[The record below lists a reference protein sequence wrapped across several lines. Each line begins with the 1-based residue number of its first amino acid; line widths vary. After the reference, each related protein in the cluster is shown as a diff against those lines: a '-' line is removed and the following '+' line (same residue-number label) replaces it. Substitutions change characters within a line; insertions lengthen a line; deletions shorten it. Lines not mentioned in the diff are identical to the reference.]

1 MLQFAFVLF
10 CLSALGGGSMFGLL
24 VARKNWPS
32 WLGTAHGVF
41 ALVCLIVLFI
51 ANLAGGDQT
60 PALAWW
66 ALVVFLA
73 GFSGGMLLFRYVFK
87 DRATVPLVLVHGG
100 LNLIGLI
107 LLGNAAF

>member
-1 MLQFAFVLF
+1 MLQFSFVLF
-10 CLSALGGGSMFGLL
+10 CLAAAGGASMFGLL
-24 VARKNWPS
+24 LAKKNWPS
-32 WLGTAHGVF
+32 WMGAGHGMF
-41 ALVCLIVLFI
+41 ALVCLIILFI
-51 ANLAGGDQT
+51 ANLVGGDQT

-87 DRATVPLVLVHGG
+87 GRATVPLVLVHGG
-100 LNLIGLI
+100 VNLVGLI